1 MRIFFFT
8 TVFSPSIG
16 GIETLAE
23 LLCRQF
29 VKMGHEVRLAT
40 CTPGATCTP
49 DEEKFPFNVTRRPSL
64 RQYWQILRW
73 CDVHVQA
80 NISLRYAWP
89 RFIMPDKLIYQHN
102 SIIQCV
108 TGKLRLV
115 DRLKITLAHHTAGIA
130 NSHYTAKKT
139 GASHVVLNAYDDSV
153 FKNKKSWTQR
163 DHDVAFLGRLVS
175 QKGCDM
181 LLRALKRLSE
191 RGHSTQLT
199 IIGSGPDR
207 PLLEALA
214 KNEGIASRVNFVG
227 AIQGKALAEL
237 LNRHR
242 ILAVPSQYEEPFGI
256 VALEGLACGCIPV
269 VSERGGLIDAIG
281 KHGFTF
287 PNGDESALADTLEQ
301 LLRNPQSAYK
311 RLCGVGT
318 HLAQFHTLAVAENY
332 INIFQQHIGMSRS

>member
-23 LLCRQF
+23 LLCTQF
-29 VKMGHEVRLAT
+29 VRMGHEVCLAT
-40 CTPGATCTP
+40 CTRGTVYTP
-49 DEEKFPFNVTRRPSL
+49 DDDKFPFNVIRRPSL
-64 RQYWQILRW
+64 RQFWQMLRW

-89 RFIMPDKLIYQHN
+89 RFIVPDKLIYQHN
-102 SIIQCV
+102 SIIQRE
-108 TGKLRLV
+108 TGSYHIV
-115 DRLKITLAHHTAGIA
+115 DQLKVTLAHHTAGIA

-139 GASHVVLNAYDDSV
+139 GAGHVIFNAFDDSI
-153 FKNKKSWTQR
+153 FKLKKSWTER
-163 DHDVAFLGRLVS
+163 DRDIAFLGRLVS
-175 QKGCDM
+175 QKGCDT
-181 LLRALKRLSE
+181 LLRAMKRLGG
-191 RGHSTQLT
+191 RRHPAQLT

-214 KNEGIASRVNFVG
+214 NKEGIASRVNFAG
-227 AIQGKALAEL
+227 AVQGKALAEL

-242 ILAVPSQYEEPFGI
+242 ILVIPSRNPEPFGI

-287 PNGDESALADTLEQ
+287 PNGDETALADTLEQ
-301 LLRNPQSAYK
+301 LLRNPQSAHK

-318 HLAQFHTLAVAENY
+318 HLAQFHTQAVAENY
-332 INIFQQHIGMSRS
+332 INIFQQRIGMS